1 AGGRPSPAL
10 PARPPS
16 ADHDG
21 PGRGLGAGAA
31 HAAREPAGRAGQAH
45 DRAGGGL
52 RAGHYRGGRPVPP
65 AARGRS
71 RTAGCCGPGVAGRH
85 LTGDGLHPSRRCE
98 VTALLTGGHRPGDHR
113 PDGSHAATTPATTPA
128 AGEPSGSLGLEVVRS
143 AAAAMPA
150 ISLEEVTAAA
160 DLHTRTDRKYLVPA
174 EDFRHLIG
182 SLGRGLAVL
191 EIDGGRTFGYES
203 AYFDTPGLRAYHDHA
218 HGRRRRFKVR
228 TRSYL
233 DSGLCA
239 LEVKTEGG
247 RGETVKERTGYEFED
262 RYRLTPAAR
271 DLAAAQIGSVATA
284 GALPL
289 ALVTGYSRTTIVD
302 LAGQSRMPCDV
313 DLTFSDPDR
322 AGAGPR
328 SAVLV
333 ESKTAGAASRV
344 DRMLWRMGHRPI
356 ALSKYCAGLAVLYP
370 HLPAN
375 RWSRVLR

>member
-1 AGGRPSPAL
+1 L
-10 PARPPS
+10 
-16 ADHDG
+16 
-21 PGRGLGAGAA
+21 
-31 HAAREPAGRAGQAH
+31 Q
-45 DRAGGGL
+45 
-52 RAGHYRGGRPVPP
+52 
-65 AARGRS
+65 
-71 RTAGCCGPGVAGRH
+71 
-85 LTGDGLHPSRRCE
+85 
-98 VTALLTGGHRPGDHR
+98 
-113 PDGSHAATTPATTPA
+113 
-128 AGEPSGSLGLEVVRS
+128 
-143 AAAAMPA
+143 
-150 ISLEEVTAAA
+150 
-160 DLHTRTDRKYLVPA
+160 TRTDRKYLVPA

-284 GALPL
+284 GALQL

-302 LAGQSRMPCDV
+302 LDGQSRMTCDV
-313 DLTFSDPDR
+313 DLTFSSPDRAGAGPRAVAPGASKTAGAASRADRGLGAARVGSVATAGALPLALVTGDSRTTIVDLDGQSRMTCAVDLTFSSPDR

-328 SAVLV
+328 SVVLV

-344 DRMLWRMGHRPI
+344 DRLLWRMGHRPI

-375 RWSRVLR
+375 RWSRVLRRSFGWRPAR